1 MFSGIPQKNRAV
13 AEVYFDEHLT
23 HNDYYSGSE
32 IKPGIWI
39 GEGLARL
46 GLKEGGMVN
55 RQQFISLCDN
65 TNPVNGKLLTQRR
78 NEDGKRRV
86 FFDFTCSAPKS
97 VSIMAV
103 TMNDT
108 RIIEAHEAAA
118 KIALKE
124 LEQFAGSRIRKDG
137 ADGDRATG
145 NLVGAAFT
153 HNSSRALDP
162 QLHTHFVLFNCTY
175 DSKERRW
182 KALQTS
188 AMFDAIKYGTE
199 MYRNELANRL
209 HGIGYEIQKSSN
221 GFQIKGVSKEIQQR
235 FSKRAQERDTMIAKM
250 EKELGRKVTNNE
262 VSVAIHK
269 TRSRKMK
276 GISNEEVRERQLA
289 QIGLFEKMSLK
300 SVLRHADGHA
310 KNIETPVRH
319 DEAVSYAMAHA
330 FERNSVVPEHAL
342 LQAALAK
349 GCGQM
354 NLEQLKRDIHEKGDL
369 VRVGSQYSSRE
380 ILETELYLIRS
391 MENAKDAVRPINPDY
406 IPSPKLGRDQ
416 GEAVRLI
423 LNSPDLF
430 TGIRGLAGTGKSTA
444 LGELAYELEKAGRK
458 AFFCAP
464 TAGAAD
470 VLRKDGFEAVT
481 LQKLLV
487 DGSLRSKLYRRAVVI
502 LDEAGAV
509 GIDDMKS
516 LFRLAQEQ
524 GFRVVLSGDTGQHSS
539 VARGDA
545 LRILEQ
551 HSRYA
556 FGELTQLRRQRQ
568 ADYLQ
573 VVELAANKQP
583 EKAFLRLEEMGCV
596 TEQTHGAIY
605 ESAARA
611 YVDYIQ
617 KGKSALLVSPTWKEI
632 EAVTEKVR
640 ETLKA
645 RGIVS
650 HDDTPVCI
658 LESLSWTDAQKRDA
672 GQYEPGQ
679 KIIFHKRAGGF
690 AKDEM
695 VEVTDVGKSSLRVK
709 CADGSERSLNVSKVA
724 GSMDVCQPRHL
735 SIAAGDKLL
744 LQANRKVAAGNGF
757 INGEL
762 VTVKAISGS
771 NILLEDGRTLP
782 ADYRQF
788 THGYAVTSHSSQGK
802 TVDNVLMVAS
812 SRSFGAVNRE
822 QFYVSISRGRERCQV
837 FTDDSELLRHRIC
850 NTHERTAAIELV
862 DFREA
867 LRQKGFSPR
876 ISTVRGAVTPSLDG
890 QSNRRAVR
898 PLRTLRPVQGAKI
911 SVVHWLYQ
919 MAEDLLNR
927 IRQKNQ
933 SREVLHERFQERHDV
948 RNDLREDLLE
958 RIRQIKERGSNR
970 EQTHRSESIKGDEGL
985 REQIREREQRRKD
998 LRERIRQS
1006 IQQPRGQS
1014 QSRSGGISL

>member
-1 MFSGIPQKNRAV
+1 MFSGIPQKNRAA

-23 HNDYYSGSE
+23 HNDYYSESE

-46 GLKEGGMVN
+46 GLKEGGIVN
-55 RQQFISLCDN
+55 REQFVSLCDN
-65 TNPVNGKLLTQRR
+65 TNPNTGKLLTQRR

-124 LEQFAGSRIRKDG
+124 LEQFAGARIRKDG
-137 ADGDRATG
+137 ADSDRTTG

-162 QLHTHFVLFNCTY
+162 QLHTHFVLFNCTF
-175 DSKERRW
+175 DSKEKRW

-188 AMFDAIKYGTE
+188 AMFDASKYGTE
-199 MYRNELANRL
+199 VYRNELANRL
-209 HGIGYEIQKSSN
+209 RGIGYEIQKSSN
-221 GFQIKGVSKEIQQR
+221 GFQIKSVSKEIQRR
-235 FSKRAQERDTMIAKM
+235 FSKRSQERDAMIAKM
-250 EKELGRKVTNNE
+250 ERELGRKVTNNE
-262 VSVAIHK
+262 ISVAIHK

-276 GISNEEVRERQLA
+276 GISNEEVRKRQLA
-289 QIGLFEKMSLK
+289 QIGFFEKMSLK
-300 SVLRHADGHA
+300 SVLRHADGKA
-310 KNIETPVRH
+310 KPVEIPVRH
-319 DEAVSYAMAHA
+319 DEAIFYAMAHA
-330 FERNSVVPEHAL
+330 FERNSVVSEHDL

-354 NLEQLKRDIHEKGDL
+354 DLNQLKHDIHEKGDL
-369 VRVGSQYSSRE
+369 VRVGDQYSSRE

-391 MENAKDAVRPINPDY
+391 MEDTKEAVRPINPDY
-406 IPSPKLGRDQ
+406 VPSSKLGRDQ
-416 GEAVRLI
+416 AEAVRLI
-423 LNSPDLF
+423 LKSPDLF

-444 LGELAYELEKAGRK
+444 LGELAFELKLAGRK
-458 AFFCAP
+458 AVFCAP
-464 TAGAAD
+464 TAAAAD

-481 LQKLLV
+481 LQKLLM
-487 DGSLRSKLYRRAVVI
+487 DGLLRSQLYQRSVVI

-516 LFRLAQEQ
+516 LFRLAQDQ

-573 VVELAANKQP
+573 VVELAANKQS
-583 EKAFLRLEEMGCV
+583 EKAFLQLEQMGCV

-605 ESAARA
+605 ESAARV
-611 YVDYIQ
+611 YVDSIQ

-632 EAVTEKVR
+632 ESVTEKVR

-645 RGIVS
+645 QGVLS
-650 HDDTPVCI
+650 HDDTPVSV
-658 LESLSWTDAQKRDA
+658 LDSLSWTNAQKRDA
-672 GQYEPGQ
+672 GQYESGQ
-679 KIIFHKRAGGF
+679 RIIFHQRAGAF
-690 AKDEM
+690 SKDET
-695 VEVTDVGKSSLRVK
+695 VEVVAVGKSSLRVK
-709 CADGSERSLNVSKVA
+709 CADGSERSLNVGKVA
-724 GSMDVCQPRHL
+724 GSMEVCQPRQL

-744 LQANRKVAAGNGF
+744 LQANRKVAAGKNL

-762 VTVKAISGS
+762 VTVKAIHGP

-782 ADYRQF
+782 ADYRRF

-802 TVDNVLMVAS
+802 TVENVFLVAS

-837 FTDDSELLRHRIC
+837 FTDDSELLRRRIC
-850 NTHERTAAIELV
+850 DTHERTAAIELL

-867 LRQKGFSPR
+867 LRQKGFSTKNSP
-876 ISTVRGAVTPSLDG
+876 TRGAANHLSENL
-890 QSNRRAVR
+890 SNRRAVR
-898 PLRTLRPVQGAKI
+898 PLRQLRPSRDTKI
-911 SVVHWLYQ
+911 SVVQRLYQ
-919 MAEDLLNR
+919 MAEDFLNR
-927 IRQKNQ
+927 VHRNNQ
-933 SREVLHERFQERHDV
+933 G
-948 RNDLREDLLE
+948 RNDLREDVGKRHEVRNDLLE
-958 RIRQIKERGSNR
+958 RIRQERRLRKDLRESVVGSNKSPDDLNERVR
-970 EQTHRSESIKGDEGL
+970 ESEQS
-985 REQIREREQRRKD
+985 RKD
-998 LRERIRQS
+998 LRERIKQGIRQRQGRS
-1006 IQQPRGQS
+1006 QS
-1014 QSRSGGISL
+1014 QGRGISM